1 MASGMD
7 WIDTIVES
15 VRSLECPCCG
25 VRLFSSGIRGVATE
39 RDALIMRL
47 ACRVCGESSVAIVKR
62 ERREIVAPIT
72 GNDVLDVHEFLQRW
86 DGPLAALLSPER
98 KPV

>member
-25 VRLFSSGIRGVATE
+25 ARLTSSGVRGVTTE

-62 ERREIVAPIT
+62 ELMAAIT
-72 GNDVLDVHEFLQRW
+72 RDDVLDVHEFLQRW